1 MIFAFLKHLRLI
13 VDSSFCKKN
22 PKKQRSLNILIKNK
36 IQKSKR
42 SLEMCFNKDSKFTGL
57 CKTQTKVIL
66 FA

>member
-13 VDSSFCKKN
+13 VDSSFCKKK
-22 PKKQRSLNILIKNK
+22 PKKTKEFKYYILIKNK

-57 CKTQTKVIL
+57 CKTQK
-66 FA
+66 